1 MQAGL
6 CLGLTRGVRLAK
18 EIWSAK
24 KIESAARAKQWR
36 FRERDVADLRE
47 LYRLLQK
54 LRSKTHVCVFYDTP
68 AVSGDGWTFRNKE
81 TLKRTERL
89 WLSLDADSV
98 ELEEGEDFAADPGAV
113 CARIVRG
120 LPSAFKGCGYVWQ
133 ATGSAGFKPGA
144 RARLWFWLDEPMSA
158 LEQKALVTGGLGEF
172 EFDRSLYD
180 SAHVIYTSDPV
191 LHVPDPMKA
200 RIGWVDGDVVRRD
213 DLMELVGAAEVML
226 SVEYEPGDA
235 PDISRLHPLAKKALA
250 VAAQRTLAR
259 ACKVVRKLDEGD
271 EWNNTV
277 RDMSFACGR
286 VAWLITGGVRR
297 CEKELRD
304 AILKLNDPSF
314 DAAAFRTLE
323 GSLQAGSD
331 CPTLPVGAG
340 LKGIQGARHVI
351 TEDAEP
357 GVELITELA
366 GYLAED
372 DLDLF
377 TRGGQLVRLGAGQI
391 QELSAVSVH
400 EHLESTVRVQGWMSK
415 GKEAAEPKFMAPPRD
430 WAEKLWA
437 RRDWPGMR
445 ELKGITDVPYM
456 RPDGQVISMPGW
468 DDVTGLYYQPRAGL
482 KVRMPNKPTRADGR
496 AALERLA
503 GLVEDFPFAS
513 KRDRMGAIAFIL
525 TLAGRAAIEGP
536 TPLFAFDGNG
546 PGAGKNLL
554 VRACGYAA
562 GLNIVSPT
570 TWPKTEEEL
579 EKRLAAAL
587 MIGERLMVLDECART
602 LQSESVRVITTER
615 FYQARKLGQSDVRML
630 PSSMVCSVIGNNLTP
645 GMDMPRRMAYVRL
658 EAGIDPTART
668 GFKYADIEGE
678 AKRGEYLAAA
688 LTVLRSYV
696 HAGRPEQE
704 LPNLGSYAAWG
715 GLVRAA
721 IVWLGATDPLDGL
734 ERELRE
740 DSDVET
746 SDQEILHV
754 LLKWSDGKPFTA
766 RDVMRT
772 DDLEV
777 REAITDAMQEVTAR
791 SIGWSLRKL
800 KGRRYAGCPVLNSRK
815 SGGKAQWVLLAPKK

>member
-6 CLGLTRGVRLAK
+6 CLGLTRGIRLAK
-18 EIWSAK
+18 EVHGAK
-24 KIESAARAKQWR
+24 KIEGAARAKRWK
-36 FRERDVADLRE
+36 FREREVLDLRE
-47 LYRLLQK
+47 LYRVLGK
-54 LRSKTHVCVFYDTP
+54 LRTKTTVCVFHDTP
-68 AVSGDGWTFRNKE
+68 VAEDTWTLRNGK
-81 TLKRTERL
+81 TLKRCERL
-89 WLSLDADSV
+89 WLALDADSL

-120 LPSAFKGCGYVWQ
+120 LPGAFKDCGYVWQ

-158 LEQKALVTGGLGEF
+158 LEQKALVTGGLGDYS
-172 EFDRSLYD
+172 FDRSLYD
-180 SAHVIYTSDPV
+180 AAHIIYTADPV

-200 RIGWVDGDVVRRD
+200 RIGWVDGDVVRRA

-226 SVEYEPGDA
+226 SVEYEPGEA
-235 PDISRLHPLAKKALA
+235 PDISRLHPLARKALA

-259 ACKVVRKLDEGD
+259 ACKTVRKLDEGD

-277 RDMSFACGR
+277 RDMAFMCGR

-304 AILKLNDPSF
+304 AILNLNDPSF
-314 DAAAFRTLE
+314 DASAFRTLE

-331 CPTLPVGAG
+331 CPTLPIGAG

-351 TEDAEP
+351 KDTAEP

-366 GYLAED
+366 GFLAED

-377 TRGGQLVRLGAGQI
+377 VRGGQLVRLGAGQI
-391 QELSAVSVH
+391 QELSSISVH
-400 EHLESTVRVQGWMSK
+400 EHLESTVRVQTWVAR
-415 GKEAAEPKFMAPPRD
+415 GKDGAEPKLLPPPRD

-456 RPDGQVISMPGW
+456 RPDGCVISMPGW

-482 KVRMPNKPTRADGR
+482 KVKVPERPTKAQGR
-496 AALERLA
+496 EALEKLA
-503 GLVEDFPFAS
+503 ELVADFPFAS
-513 KRDRMGAIAFIL
+513 KRDRMGAIAFTL

-554 VRACGYAA
+554 VRVLGYAA

-615 FYQARKLGQSDVRML
+615 YYQARKLGQSDVRML

-645 GMDMPRRMAYVRL
+645 GMDMPRRMAYIRL

-668 GFKYADIEGE
+668 GFRYPDIEGQ

-688 LTVLRSYV
+688 LTVLRAYV
-696 HAGRPEQE
+696 CADRPHIE

-721 IVWLGATDPLDGL
+721 IVWLGATDPLEGL

-740 DSDVET
+740 DSETET
-746 SDQEILHV
+746 SDQEILLV
-754 LLKWSDGKPFTA
+754 LHKWSEGKPFTA

-777 REAITDAMQEVTAR
+777 REAMVDAMPEVSAR
-791 SIGWSLRKL
+791 GIAWALRKL
-800 KGRRYAGCPVLNSRK
+800 KGRRYRGCPVLHTHSSNKCKR
-815 SGGKAQWVLLAPKK
+815 GWITRER